1 LNIAQKFNYSE
12 RLVAMM
18 GKKNSGIKKS
28 KDPEFQNSA
37 IAQIDSAVK
46 SLKSL
51 RKALLWTKDLLS
63 SSDPYFEEIAKKMK
77 PLDVFPDTGPLA
89 LLVPL
94 AIQEI
99 EGYRARLEEIKK
111 QRSDVRNRR
120 EEFVRMAGDSGFV
133 IQCMGTTDFSGP
145 YKVEHV
151 EQYSSIWFGKYRLQK
166 IAYPSG
172 GNIFNT
178 LREVSGKLEEEALHG
193 WAEFMDQIVAAQ
205 ERISHTEF
213 VPWKNLFNAVLPN
226 IAQQRRLGSLFC
238 YRLSILISGK
248 APGGWKAIT
257 APPALSEQ
265 RSAWGVPR
273 LDKTNEIVRVYRLR
287 LRKLSDQTSDSGG
300 VITPPVN

>member
-1 LNIAQKFNYSE
+1 
-12 RLVAMM
+12 MM
-18 GKKNSGIKKS
+18 SKKTSRIKKS
-28 KDPEFQNSA
+28 KDPELENSA
-37 IAQIDSAVK
+37 IAQINSAVK
-46 SLKSL
+46 SLKTL
-51 RKALLWTKDLLS
+51 RKALLETKDLLS
-63 SSDPYFEEIAKKMK
+63 SSDPCFDEISKTGN
-77 PLDVFPDTGPLA
+77 PLDAFPDTGPLA
-89 LLVPL
+89 LLIPL
-94 AIQEI
+94 AIQER
-99 EGYRARLEEIKK
+99 EGYRARIEEIKR
-111 QRSDVRNRR
+111 QRSDIRNRR
-120 EEFVRMAGDSGFV
+120 EDFVRMARDSGLV
-133 IQCMGTTDFSGP
+133 VQCMGTTDFTGP
-145 YKVEHV
+145 YKVEHL

-172 GNIFNT
+172 GNILNA
-178 LREVSGKLEEEALHG
+178 LREVSSKLEEEALHG

-205 ERISHTEF
+205 ERVSHTEF

-287 LRKLSDQTSDSGG
+287 LRKLSDQTTDSGG
-300 VITPPVN
+300 VTTPPVN